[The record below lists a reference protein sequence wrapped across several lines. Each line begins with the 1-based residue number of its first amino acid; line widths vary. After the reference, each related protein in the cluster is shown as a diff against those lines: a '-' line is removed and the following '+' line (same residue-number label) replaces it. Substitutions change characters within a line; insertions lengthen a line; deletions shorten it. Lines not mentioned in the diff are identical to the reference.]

1 MYYVLIGALPRFVVA
16 NLDRVPA
23 LKPEELDVC
32 MLLHKINR
40 LAETV
45 ARHHE
50 LLTRQQDG
58 SSSTAPGG
66 VPAQQSETLMSCT
79 NAGTTTHPSV
89 DATAESA
96 VGSWANLAAAA
107 ASSNSE
113 WTVVQRK
120 QKPKLPIPVRGAK
133 TMDSSQAPATPGVR
147 SVPRKPVLAAYVGR
161 LHQDTT
167 EEALTEYL
175 KQEGMKGVTCRKLKS
190 KDVKVYRTPAFYVRC
205 CTESCELFYNEQC

>member
-1 MYYVLIGALPRFVVA
+1 
-16 NLDRVPA
+16 
-23 LKPEELDVC
+23 

-40 LAETV
+40 LEETV
-45 ARHHE
+45 AQHHE
-50 LLTRQQDG
+50 MLTRKQDG

-66 VPAQQSETLMSCT
+66 VPAQQSQTLMSCT
-79 NAGTTTHPSV
+79 NSGATTTQPSV

-96 VGSWANLAAAA
+96 VDSWANLAAVA

-120 QKPKLPIPVRGAK
+120 QKPKLPIRVRGAK
-133 TMDSSQAPATPGVR
+133 TMDSSQSPATPGVR

-175 KQEGMKGVTCRKLKS
+175 KQEGMKGVICRKLKP
-190 KDVKVYRTPAFYVRC
+190 KDGKVYRTSAFYVT
-205 CTESCELFYNEQC
+205 CTESCELFYNEQCWPDGVELRDWVYKN